1 MSQGCTIVT
10 TAQRLSRGYD
20 PKCSA
25 ERSEGSPAL
34 CYTCGMATKGGRVL
48 PRGYVKATFEIS
60 ESAKYVLE
68 DMKRNLNRT
77 GETGGVS
84 EAALVEAMIL
94 SARKLGVDEDVLA
107 RVLRSRKTAQERPN
121 RSRR

>member
-1 MSQGCTIVT
+1 M
-10 TAQRLSRGYD
+10 
-20 PKCSA
+20 
-25 ERSEGSPAL
+25 
-34 CYTCGMATKGGRVL
+34 
-48 PRGYVKATFEIS
+48 KATFEIS

>member
-1 MSQGCTIVT
+1 
-10 TAQRLSRGYD
+10 
-20 PKCSA
+20 
-25 ERSEGSPAL
+25 
-34 CYTCGMATKGGRVL
+34 
-48 PRGYVKATFEIS
+48 
-60 ESAKYVLE
+60 
-68 DMKRNLNRT
+68 MKRNLNRT